1 MNNLVPILLFTYNRV
16 DHLNATIDSLLKN
29 NLAAESDLIIFSDGP
44 KDNTEKNN
52 VARVREQLT
61 KVSGF
66 KSIKIIERE
75 INFGLADSII
85 TGIEETFKE
94 YEKVIVLEDD
104 LVFSNNFLQ
113 FMNDALNFY
122 SDHKNIFSISGY
134 SHPLEIPSSYK
145 DDVFILPRASS
156 WGWATWKDR
165 WEKADWAVKDFPEFR
180 KDKILQKAFNRGG
193 EDLTPMLKAQMFG
206 YIDSWAI
213 RWVYAHFKNTAYS
226 IYPVKSKVNHIGD
239 DFSGTHTHKN
249 IFFSEL
255 DNSQSVTKF
264 ISNPMPDNNIL
275 MSLNNL
281 VKPSLIRK
289 TINYFKYEIMNK

>member
-16 DHLNATIDSLLKN
+16 DHLNSTIDSLLKN
-29 NLAAESDLIIFSDGP
+29 DLASESDIIIFSDGP
-44 KDNTEKNN
+44 KNDVDKNK
-52 VARVREQLT
+52 VAGVRERLA

-66 KSIKIIERE
+66 NSIKIIERE

-85 TGIEETFKE
+85 TGVEETFKE

-104 LVFSNNFLQ
+104 LHLSENFLL
-113 FMNDALNFY
+113 FMNEALNFY
-122 SDHKNIFSISGY
+122 SDHKNIFSVSGY
-134 SHPLEIPSSYK
+134 SHPLEIPSTYNDK
-145 DDVFILPRASS
+145 IFILPRASS

-165 WEKADWAVKDFPEFR
+165 WEKSDWAVKDFPEFK
-180 KDKILQKAFNRGG
+180 KDKNLQKAFNRGG

-213 RWVYAHFKNTAYS
+213 RWSYAHFKNAAYS

-239 DFSGTHTHKN
+239 DFSGTHAHKN

-255 DNSQSVTKF
+255 DNSQSSAKF
-264 ISNPMPDNNIL
+264 ISNPILNNNIL